1 MPPTQSSTPPAAAAE
16 RKEPEGEQLDGAGR
30 VDYLNQVMAE
40 IDAEVRRRRASGD
53 LPAGLERELDELFLE
68 FSPVGLQGKARL
80 RETLALVDGSAY
92 VDTAVPTASEKALGG
107 AFKRTIRKALGWYI
121 GFIVHQI
128 VKFAWAVSRMFHVLV
143 DHVEDLEAA
152 VESQRTPELPAS
164 AVPRVDSGAQWWCP
178 VAVAALDG
186 VGGRVLHAECGT
198 GSLLD
203 ALLAI
208 GVDAYGVDPNESD
221 VEIGAERGL
230 DVRAES
236 VLDHLAVVADEALA
250 GLVLSGSVQWLD
262 PGERERLV
270 DLLSS
275 RLALDGVLV
284 VHSTTP
290 HTCGARHQSRA
301 DRPRARTTTAP
312 RNLGASPH
320 RAWIRTREGDF
331 RRRGESARA
340 GRRGWRAGNRDER
353 GDRRGQRLAARPRRV
368 RPGRRPGAVTAVHQF
383 VPALLPRDATG
394 DHTLALREALRA
406 AGWSSDIYVE
416 AAHDDLWSEALYFER
431 YPERARPDDILLY
444 QLSTASPV
452 AEFLLG
458 REETLVLDY
467 HNVTPASFYEGWED
481 HTRRKVALARE
492 QAAALASRAALGIAD
507 SAFNAAELEGMGC
520 RATAVV
526 PIIVDTEGMSGPAD
540 ESERAR
546 VSRGRTGR
554 RQSSCSSAGS
564 RRTRHSMTSSRPCC
578 STGAGSTPELGSTWS
593 GPR

>member
-290 HTCGARHQSRA
+290 HAWARDTSHVLTDLA
-301 DRPRARTTTAP
+301 PGRPLHPETWVHLLT
-312 RNLGASPH
+312 
-320 RAWIRTREGDF
+320 
-331 RRRGESARA
+331 
-340 GRRGWRAGNRDER
+340 ER
-353 GDRRGQRLAARPRRV
+353 GFAYAKVTFGGEESRLERVAEGGEQATAMNAAID
-368 RPGRRPGAVTAVHQF
+368 AVN
-383 VPALLPRDATG
+383 ALL
-394 DHTLALREALRA
+394 L
-406 AGWSSDIYVE
+406 
-416 AAHDDLWSEALYFER
+416 
-431 YPERARPDDILLY
+431 
-444 QLSTASPV
+444 
-452 AEFLLG
+452 
-458 REETLVLDY
+458 
-467 HNVTPASFYEGWED
+467 
-481 HTRRKVALARE
+481 
-492 QAAALASRAALGIAD
+492 
-507 SAFNAAELEGMGC
+507 
-520 RATAVV
+520 
-526 PIIVDTEGMSGPAD
+526 GPA
-540 ESERAR
+540 EYVLVAVRER
-546 VSRGRTGR
+546 
-554 RQSSCSSAGS
+554 
-564 RRTRHSMTSSRPCC
+564 
-578 STGAGSTPELGSTWS
+578 
-593 GPR
+593 